1 MKPKIKSPVD
11 SIIVDLIIDYFNIL
25 NFTGKKEMLSG
36 EMFDSIC
43 KQAQKI
49 YLKQI
54 MITENPGVA

>member
-1 MKPKIKSPVD
+1 
-11 SIIVDLIIDYFNIL
+11 
-25 NFTGKKEMLSG
+25 MLSG

>member
-11 SIIVDLIIDYFNIL
+11 SIIVDLIIDYFNIQ

-43 KQAQKI
+43 KQAKKI

>member
-11 SIIVDLIIDYFNIL
+11 SIIVDLIIDYFNIQ
-25 NFTGKKEMLSG
+25 NFTGKKEMMSG

>member
-11 SIIVDLIIDYFNIL
+11 SIIVDLIIDYFNIQ

>member
-11 SIIVDLIIDYFNIL
+11 SIIVDLIIDYFNIQ

-36 EMFDSIC
+36 ELFDSIC

>member
-11 SIIVDLIIDYFNIL
+11 SIIVDLIIDYFNIQ

-43 KQAQKI
+43 KQAHKI